1 LQQLRTVSKA
11 GLFDH
16 IAEELEQSKF
26 GTDDCCETDRAW
38 AYIHS
43 ALNLTDP
50 DGPLIF
56 RVAEQPGFL
65 DRLLGKK
72 PQEFERRPAQMAF
85 LGEEQLRN
93 DENGTVGLM
102 TSSTVALVAED
113 LERISPND
121 LERGLRAALV
131 KFGASGSADNAV
143 EYWQSWY
150 SGLVDF
156 FRKAASNGKNVIF
169 TVSY

>member
-1 LQQLRTVSKA
+1 
-11 GLFDH
+11 
-16 IAEELEQSKF
+16 
-26 GTDDCCETDRAW
+26 
-38 AYIHS
+38 
-43 ALNLTDP
+43 
-50 DGPLIF
+50 
-56 RVAEQPGFL
+56 
-65 DRLLGKK
+65 
-72 PQEFERRPAQMAF
+72 MAF